1 MHQDFPTKKYL
12 KYQTS
17 LHSGY
22 SLTYF
27 HRPQTVLIFGGKE
40 IHRSRFIKKLRVDF
54 LKVLKHRR
62 RSTRA
67 RLTTHDPWPRRTTH
81 DALPTT
87 QLPTRFSHP
96 LHVLYMRLK
105 RLVAKGIF
113 HEPDATLRGVRGA
126 FTFTLLGNIKIK
138 IQ

>member
-1 MHQDFPTKKYL
+1 MMHQDFPTKKYL

-27 HRPQTVLIFGGKE
+27 HRHQTVLIFGGKE
-40 IHRSRFIKKLRVDF
+40 IHRSRFIPKLRVDF

-67 RLTTHDPWPRRTTH
+67 RLTTHDARRTKHDPRRTTH
-81 DALPTT
+81 DPRRTT
-87 QLPTRFSHP
+87 HDPVTH
-96 LHVLYMRLK
+96 
-105 RLVAKGIF
+105 AI
-113 HEPDATLRGVRGA
+113 
-126 FTFTLLGNIKIK
+126 
-138 IQ
+138 